1 MAKARDPLVQLGN
14 GGAEGG
20 GVYRK
25 PAGRTAHAG
34 EISIV
39 AGRSGKTGPSSFGH
53 PAMVV
58 LSSELESVVFDFD
71 GTRMDVAFIN
81 HRGQE
86 RDSFAWRRE
95 RSRWITG
102 VSLDQPLIA
111 STAAVRR
118 VECAVMHR
126 MKTALGRLRLIGW
139 WEGLSFLVLILVAMP
154 LKYLAGEPGAVRWVG
169 MAHGVLFLL
178 YVLAAIQAAV
188 AYRWSWK
195 RTALVLV
202 ASLLPAGPFVLDAK
216 LLRHEAARA

>member
-1 MAKARDPLVQLGN
+1 
-14 GGAEGG
+14 
-20 GVYRK
+20 
-25 PAGRTAHAG
+25 
-34 EISIV
+34 
-39 AGRSGKTGPSSFGH
+39 
-53 PAMVV
+53 
-58 LSSELESVVFDFD
+58 
-71 GTRMDVAFIN
+71 
-81 HRGQE
+81 
-86 RDSFAWRRE
+86 
-95 RSRWITG
+95 
-102 VSLDQPLIA
+102 
-111 STAAVRR
+111 
-118 VECAVMHR
+118 MHR